1 MEPMASEALNL
12 TVADLERRFGVVA
25 KQPAVCPEHGEYA
38 AVITRHRSTPSGC
51 PKCAEIR
58 QAEQDRADSAALA
71 AKAATE
77 RLERKMGAALI
88 PKRFRERDFAG
99 YRAVSAGQQRA
110 LTVCREYAESFDENL
125 AAGRCLLL
133 LGKPGTGKTHLAVA
147 IAGHVMR
154 QNGATAV
161 YRTVAGLLQ
170 YVKGSYDRDSE
181 YSEADAFRSLVEPDL
196 LILDEIG
203 ATKPTEFEQA
213 TVFAVINARYEEQLP
228 TIVVS
233 NLGPKEL
240 PGALGERC
248 VDRLREGGGI
258 ALVFDWESARAEVR
272 HG

>member
-1 MEPMASEALNL
+1 MASEALNL
-12 TVADLERRFGVVA
+12 AVADLERRFGVVA

-38 AVITRHRSTPSGC
+38 AVITRHSDKPSGC

-58 QAEQDRADSAALA
+58 QAEQDRADAAALA
-71 AKAATE
+71 AKATAE

-110 LTVCREYAESFDENL
+110 LTVCRDYAERFDENL

-133 LGKPGTGKTHLAVA
+133 LGRPGTGKTHLASA
-147 IAGHVMR
+147 IAGHVVR
-154 QNGATAV
+154 KGGATAV

-170 YVKGSYDRDSE
+170 HVKGSYDRDSE
-181 YSEADAFRSLVEPDL
+181 YSEADAFRSFVEPDL

-233 NLGPKEL
+233 NLSPKEL

-258 ALVFDWESARAEVR
+258 ALVFDWESARAGVAV
-272 HG
+272 